1 MDDADDVIPM
11 AAFRAGDDCVATIW
25 GEMGRDAVAND
36 CNVFLESMI
45 RPSGNAKAR
54 NGMVLRPPE
63 LVAGVVVVVVV
74 VVVMVWID
82 VLTAAILLSL

>member
-11 AAFRAGDDCVATIW
+11 AAFRAGDDCVVIIR
-25 GEMGRDAVAND
+25 GEMGGDAVAND

-63 LVAGVVVVVVV
+63 LVAGVVVVV
-74 VVVMVWID
+74 MVWID